1 MLQDLNKIKYQLE
14 LLNKR
19 KQDLNVKQEQLMQQ
33 NIDLNNKLA
42 DVIEE
47 RQYYKKAIDIIYERS
62 IEELK
67 TLLNSALATIFYDRL
82 SPG

>member
-19 KQDLNVKQEQLMQQ
+19 KQDLNVKQEQLMQK
-33 NIDLNNKLA
+33 NIDVNNKLA

-67 TLLNSALATIFYDRL
+67 TLLNSA
-82 SPG
+82 

>member
-47 RQYYKKAIDIIYERS
+47 RQYYKKAIDIIYE
-62 IEELK
+62 
-67 TLLNSALATIFYDRL
+67 
-82 SPG
+82 

>member
-19 KQDLNVKQEQLMQQ
+19 KQDLTVKQEQLMQQ

-62 IEELK
+62 IE
-67 TLLNSALATIFYDRL
+67 
-82 SPG
+82 

>member
-67 TLLNSALATIFYDRL
+67 TLLKL
-82 SPG
+82 